1 VWPVARDD
9 AAYLGINDRDL
20 IEPALDLLAD
30 HVQFFRL
37 QWPAM

>member
-9 AAYLGINDRDL
+9 AAYLGIYSRDL

-37 QWPAM
+37 KAPAV